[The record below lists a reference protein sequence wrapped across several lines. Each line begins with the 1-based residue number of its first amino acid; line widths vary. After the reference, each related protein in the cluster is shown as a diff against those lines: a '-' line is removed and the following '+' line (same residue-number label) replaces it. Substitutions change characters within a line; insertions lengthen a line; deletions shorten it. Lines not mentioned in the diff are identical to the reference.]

1 MPYKEKPIEK
11 VYFSIGEVAEQT
23 GLNPSLL
30 RYWETEFEKYLQPK
44 KNSKGVRMYTKKDLG
59 RIEEIRH
66 LVKDRG
72 FTLQGARDYLQ
83 AKIKETLP
91 EVHENK
97 ETTVGTLHKLRQFLT
112 QLQASLDG

>member
-1 MPYKEKPIEK
+1 MPYKEKTIEK
-11 VYFSIGEVAEQT
+11 VYFSIGEVAEMT

-44 KNSKGVRMYTKKDLG
+44 KNRKGVRMYTRKDIDS
-59 RIEEIRH
+59 IEEIRH

-83 AKIKETLP
+83 SGKKEELPQAEKGKEMVVDTLR
-91 EVHENK
+91 N
-97 ETTVGTLHKLRQFLT
+97 LRGFLT
-112 QLQASLDG
+112 RLQASLDG

>member
-11 VYFSIGEVAEQT
+11 VYFSIGEVAEKT

-30 RYWETEFEKYLQPK
+30 RYWETEFEKFLQPK
-44 KNSKGVRMYTKKDLG
+44 KNRKGVRMYTRKDIDG
-59 RIEEIRH
+59 IEEIRH

-83 AKIKETLP
+83 SK
-91 EVHENK
+91 NK
-97 ETTVGTLHKLRQFLT
+97 EELPQFDNGQESAINTLHKIRGFLT
-112 QLQASLDG
+112 RLHASLDG

>member
-11 VYFSIGEVAEQT
+11 IYFSIGEVAEQT

-30 RYWETEFEKYLQPK
+30 RYWETEFEKYLHPK
-44 KNSKGVRMYTKKDLG
+44 KNRKGIRMYTKKDLD
-59 RIEEIRH
+59 RIEEIRY

-83 AKIKETLP
+83 ARNKEDLP
-91 EVHENK
+91 ALDENK
-97 ETTVGTLHKLRQFLT
+97 QTAVATLQKLRHFLA